1 MADPNSPSYRYTILL
16 LNCLLTFGSYF
27 CFEMPSNLQ
36 GAIETQIL
44 GWTDDV
50 STYYNLL
57 YVVYA
62 WVNMI
67 MSLVA
72 GVLVDTW
79 GRKKST

>member
-1 MADPNSPSYRYTILL
+1 VCAYVQLVA
-16 LNCLLTFGSYF
+16 
-27 CFEMPSNLQ
+27 Q

-79 GRKKST
+79 GRKKSEYVKGGY